1 MTRLSASILLLVS
14 VTTPLAAQSSL
25 EARVD
30 EVFRQYA
37 SSETPG
43 CTVGVAQNGRV
54 LLERAYGMADPPPHR
69 PACPTSSAPPPSRPP
84 RFWRRARCRS
94 SSPPPAFCC
103 PRATASPPSTIRSG
117 AGF

>member
-30 EVFRQYA
+30 EVFRQYD

-54 LLERAYGMADPPPHR
+54 LLEPAYGMADLERNVPLTPASILEPGSVSKQFTAAAILLLARAYGMADLERNVPLT
-69 PACPTSSAPPPSRPP
+69 PASILEPGS
-84 RFWRRARCRS
+84 
-94 SSPPPAFCC
+94 
-103 PRATASPPSTIRSG
+103 
-117 AGF
+117 